1 MLTTYR
7 RHKKDCAHRAEG
19 RKYRRCK
26 CPIWV
31 DGFLAGQE
39 IRKSLNTDDWQKAQ
53 DDVRE
58 WEAKGA
64 LPLVIGA
71 GDEPVTIEQ
80 AKTDF
85 LADAEARKL
94 KPSSVYRYTML
105 FRQVEQFT
113 KSKGIRYL
121 KELET
126 PTLRRFRASWK
137 DGDLAGLKKLDR
149 LRGFF
154 RFARENGW
162 VTDNPVQAIKNPKV
176 TLRPTLPFSQEEMIS
191 IIGAATKN
199 VATVRADRRDKARR
213 VRAFVLLLRYTGLRI
228 SDAVGCSV
236 ERLKDGKI
244 WLYTQKTG
252 QHVYCPLP
260 EFVAKELENVPR
272 LSERHWFW
280 AGQGTIETS
289 RKKWTESLAALFKDA
304 KVTNGHAHRFRD
316 TFAVE
321 LLVNGTSIE
330 NVQAF
335 LGHASVRVTERH
347 YAPWVRARQER
358 AEADVKRSWERDPLV
373 LLETKG
379 TPEVHGKLEAVN

>member
-85 LADAEARKL
+85 LADAEPRKL
-94 KPSSVYRYTML
+94 TPSSVYRYTML

-121 KELET
+121 KELDT
-126 PTLRRFRASWK
+126 PPLRRFRASWK

-176 TLRPTLPFSQEEMIS
+176 TLRPTLPFS
-191 IIGAATKN
+191 
-199 VATVRADRRDKARR
+199 
-213 VRAFVLLLRYTGLRI
+213 
-228 SDAVGCSV
+228 
-236 ERLKDGKI
+236 
-244 WLYTQKTG
+244 
-252 QHVYCPLP
+252 
-260 EFVAKELENVPR
+260 
-272 LSERHWFW
+272 
-280 AGQGTIETS
+280 
-289 RKKWTESLAALFKDA
+289 
-304 KVTNGHAHRFRD
+304 
-316 TFAVE
+316 
-321 LLVNGTSIE
+321 
-330 NVQAF
+330 
-335 LGHASVRVTERH
+335 
-347 YAPWVRARQER
+347 
-358 AEADVKRSWERDPLV
+358 
-373 LLETKG
+373 
-379 TPEVHGKLEAVN
+379 